1 MEEEVVVAAVDL
13 VVAEVVEDFV
23 ALQTQIQC

>member
-23 ALQTQIQC
+23 AL